1 MLEIA
6 PAEVDIGNFLGKGD
20 FGSVSEVLAFRL
32 ASFRD
37 SDTSASLGIP
47 AEVDSVGVEEPGL
60 LEENIEHCHRPG
72 SFRSC
77 NSDHDHPTNN
87 ATKMARNVLRDGVP
101 RYARKVVQTDLDPD
115 QTSIAIIDLACE
127 ARFLVCLSHTSII
140 RLRGIIGEPG
150 TPSFGLVLD
159 RMVMTLGDMLTLWRK
174 DHQDRHGKRNLLAN
188 TFRSKKYKRKEDEA
202 LYGDRLCTSLDIARA
217 LAFLHTKK
225 IIYRDLKPENVG
237 FDVRGN
243 AKIFDFGLAKE
254 LKRTDL
260 REDSDGYE
268 ATGLTGS
275 RRYMAPEV
283 VICQYYGFTADVYS
297 FAILLWEVF
306 SLKTPFGSC
315 NANELY
321 RFVIE
326 RKKRPYPITR
336 LLSKSVHTMMEQC
349 WSENRRSRLSME
361 DVCAVLQT
369 DFSSRVLG
377 DTGDMDR
384 SKLLRDV
391 SAMSIAA

>member
-1 MLEIA
+1 LE
-6 PAEVDIGNFLGKGD
+6 N
-20 FGSVSEVLAFRL
+20 
-32 ASFRD
+32 
-37 SDTSASLGIP
+37 P
-47 AEVDSVGVEEPGL
+47 AEVDSLGVEEPGL
-60 LEENIEHCHRPG
+60 LEENTEHCHRPE
-72 SFRSC
+72 SSRFFS
-77 NSDHDHPTNN
+77 SDHGNPKNN

-101 RYARKVVQTDLDPD
+101 RYARKVVRTDLDPD
-115 QTSIAIIDLACE
+115 QTSVAIIDIACE

-140 RLRGIIGEPG
+140 RLRGTIGEPG

-159 RMVMTLGDMLTLWRK
+159 RMVMTLGEMLTLWRK
-174 DHQDRHGKRNLLAN
+174 DHQDRHGKRYFLAN
-188 TFRSKKYKRKEDEA
+188 TFRSKKEKRKEDEA

-254 LKRTDL
+254 LKQKDL
-260 REDSDGYE
+260 REDTDGFE

-283 VICQYYGFTADVYS
+283 VTCNFYGFSADVYS
-297 FAILLWEVF
+297 FSILLWEVF

-326 RKKRPYPITR
+326 KKKRPCSIIR
-336 LLSKSVHTMMEQC
+336 LLSTSVHTMMEQC
-349 WSENRRSRLSME
+349 WNENRRSRLSME
-361 DVCAVLQT
+361 EVCAVLQA

-377 DTGDMDR
+377 DNGSMDR

-391 SAMSIAA
+391 SLMSIAA